1 MNGLR
6 VRNDYILFQ
15 DVAYRYA
22 NIRSSR
28 LSQIVGTVWTKR
40 PEIHLKLLRATL
52 MKGCIS

>member
-15 DVAYRYA
+15 DVAYRYT

-28 LSQIVGTVWTKR
+28 LSQIVGTVLTKR